1 MRINTNINSMRT
13 QEYMRQNQ
21 AKMSNSMDRLS
32 SGKRIN
38 NASDDA
44 AGLAIATRM
53 RAREN
58 GLGVAANNTQDGIS
72 LIRTADSAMNS
83 VSNILLR
90 MRDLANQSANG
101 TNTDANKAALDK
113 EFSALKDQIDYISK
127 NTEFNDKKL
136 LDGSNNTISIQTL
149 DSNDTNKQIKI
160 QLANTSAVSLNI
172 DRLGIN
178 GNPAGKPIVS
188 VSQTLI
194 DNAKTDGADQGNAT
208 ALKSF
213 TYVASTE
220 PEKANERTAAVDKFI
235 TNFNAV
241 KSAMNEEDVANI
253 SAAIDTFRSSPG
265 GVSGNTDANMKKIG
279 EAYLK
284 AASPI
289 LTDDVTAAN
298 GFATALTSLTNT
310 ASSGSTPQERT
321 DAVKSFT
328 DEFNKIKGGMSKEA
342 ATKIADAIDRFNK
355 VDGSGNSLEAAQA
368 IGKAFLDATTATPT
382 STTGD
387 PSAAIKAID
396 EALEKIASNRA
407 TLGATLN
414 RLDFNVNNLKSQQSS
429 MASAASQ
436 VEDADMA
443 KEMSEMTKFKIL
455 NEAGISMLSQ
465 ANQTPQMVSK
475 LLQ

>member
-21 AKMSNSMDRLS
+21 AKMSNAMDRLS

-58 GLGVAANNTQDGIS
+58 GLGVAANNTQDGMS
-72 LIRTADSAMNS
+72 LIRTADSALNS

-101 TNTDANKAALDK
+101 TNTGDNQKALDK
-113 EFSALKDQIDYISK
+113 EFSALKEQIDYISK

-136 LDGSNNTISIQTL
+136 LNGDNKTIAIQTL
-149 DSNDTNKQIKI
+149 DNADTSKQININLADSSTSALKI
-160 QLANTSAVSLNI
+160 DKLTISGSTAIAGKTETVTITAEDIKAADADIKEFEKAQQGLANLVKEVKDPNSGAVTTPGSTPEAIKKAVTDFTQSFEKIKKFMNDEDIAKVQNKI
-172 DRLGIN
+172 DAFDANSPDVDAAKEIGTTFTA
-178 GNPAGKPIVS
+178 GMKPAEG
-188 VSQTLI
+188 T
-194 DNAKTDGADQGNAT
+194 
-208 ALKSF
+208 
-213 TYVASTE
+213 
-220 PEKANERTAAVDKFI
+220 I
-235 TNFNAV
+235 T
-241 KSAMNEEDVANI
+241 KSAMKPN
-253 SAAIDTFRSSPG
+253 
-265 GVSGNTDANMKKIG
+265 
-279 EAYLK
+279 
-284 AASPI
+284 AS
-289 LTDDVTAAN
+289 
-298 GFATALTSLTNT
+298 
-310 ASSGSTPQERT
+310 
-321 DAVKSFT
+321 
-328 DEFNKIKGGMSKEA
+328 
-342 ATKIADAIDRFNK
+342 DAIK
-355 VDGSGNSLEAAQA
+355 S
-368 IGKAFLDATTATPT
+368 
-382 STTGD
+382 
-387 PSAAIKAID
+387 ID
-396 EALEKIASNRA
+396 EALETIASNRA

-414 RLDFNVNNLKSQQSS
+414 RLDFNVNNLKSQSSS

-436 VEDADMA
+436 IEDADMA